1 MLNNAHDIEPYEN
14 RLARFQNNSSIE
26 SIETLLN
33 SIANYFNN
41 EIIETPEKHQT
52 SLLFMGIHA
61 VALTISEVFWGLS
74 GEPGYKKFIETFV
87 DGKTDDTR
95 FSIVSRKIHNWRN
108 ILAHQWLASSGY
120 EIQYDYKMKSGYLV
134 KKDLLVI
141 NPKIYCE
148 HYLAAFSAGGK
159 IWNYETILTGV
170 ELESAKQRIISKF
183 VKN

>member
-1 MLNNAHDIEPYEN
+1 MRNNTHNIEPFEK
-14 RLARFQNNSSIE
+14 RLARFQNNSPIE

-41 EIIETPEKHQT
+41 EIEVTPERYQT

-61 VALTISEVFWGLS
+61 VALTISEVFWGIS
-74 GEPGYKKFIETFV
+74 GETGYKRFIETFV
-87 DGKTDDTR
+87 DGKTDDTK
-95 FSIVSRKIHNWRN
+95 FSTVSDKIHNWRN

-120 EIQYDYKMKSGYLV
+120 RIQYDYKMKSGFLRDE
-134 KKDLLVI
+134 DLLVI

-148 HYLAAFSAGGK
+148 HYLATFSGGGK
-159 IWNYETILTGV
+159 IWNYETILTSI

-183 VKN
+183 VKS